1 MSKADAGEIR
11 VEDRRRGEPA
21 WDWSA
26 EWDGESERQVAE
38 LEAAVAD
45 LGAKLA
51 GLQKQLE
58 GGRSRERELRT
69 ALSDLAGA
77 GLFQRGK
84 VLARLK
90 ARGLV

>member
-1 MSKADAGEIR
+1 M
-11 VEDRRRGEPA
+11 
-21 WDWSA
+21 
-26 EWDGESERQVAE
+26 
-38 LEAAVAD
+38 AD
-45 LGAKLA
+45 LGGKVTA
-51 GLQKQLE
+51 LQRQLE

-69 ALSDLAGA
+69 ALADLAGA

>member
-1 MSKADAGEIR
+1 MSKADADEFR
-11 VEDRRRGEPA
+11 VEDRRRAEPA

-51 GLQKQLE
+51 GLQKQLDV
-58 GGRSRERELRT
+58 RPIT
-69 ALSDLAGA
+69 GA
-77 GLFQRGK
+77 
-84 VLARLK
+84 
-90 ARGLV
+90 